1 MSRILISYISEID
14 NARKDLNRFKGKQLH
29 SKKARDGLRELVEK
43 YFNDVR
49 PAVISNREQ
58 NEEMRKADSDMQEM
72 LVLCHKRGSIKRYK
86 QLLTEVKNLLILV
99 DSQIISSFS
108 LQTNSGKLDSVDSQI
123 INTIQAMIPSAA
135 LSFHQAINDLRSD
148 DRLSWRGPATDLRE
162 ALREVLDH
170 LAPDNEVKSMAD
182 YKQDKDISGPTMKQ
196 KVQFILK
203 NRGVPK
209 AASGSAV
216 AATNT
221 IDEMLGTFV
230 RFVYTRTNVSTH
242 TPTDKNEVLRILGLT
257 RVVLCELLEIR
268 NEP

>member
-1 MSRILISYISEID
+1 MPRILTSYISEVD
-14 NARKDLNRFKGKQLH
+14 NARKDLNRFKGNQLN

-43 YFNDVR
+43 YFNSVR
-49 PAVISNREQ
+49 PSVISDREQ
-58 NEEMRKADSDMQEM
+58 NDEIRKADSKMQEV

-86 QLLTEVKNLLILV
+86 QLLTEVKNLLILI
-99 DSQIISSFS
+99 DSQIVSSSS
-108 LQTNSGKLDSVDSQI
+108 LQTNSDKLNSVDSQI
-123 INTIQAMIPSAA
+123 INTIQALVPSAA

-170 LAPDNEVKSMAD
+170 LAPDNEVKSMTG
-182 YKQDKDISGPTMKQ
+182 YKQEKDISGPTMKQ

-203 NRGVPK
+203 NRGIPK
-209 AASGSAV
+209 AASGSAI

-230 RFVYTRTNVSTH
+230 RSVYTRTSVSTH
-242 TPTDKNEVLRILGLT
+242 TPTDKHEVLRILELS